1 MGAHALPDQVRDGG
15 AEEAPLCT
23 PKVKVYG
30 HAPLLRSDTFGKM
43 YAIAVGY
50 ILDLLLGDPPW
61 LLHPVRGIGWLVV
74 KLESILRK
82 FGSPKV
88 CGAFL
93 VIVVVAT
100 AWASAYAIIRV
111 ASLIDGRLE
120 FVVSCV
126 LIYFALATRD
136 LDIESRRVYDA
147 LRDGDLTSARAYLS
161 RIVGRDTEGLSREE
175 VVRAAV
181 ETVAENT
188 VDGVI
193 SPLFYAFL
201 GGPPLAWAYKAVS
214 TLDSMVGY
222 KDEKYKDFGW
232 FSARLDDA
240 ANWLPARIS
249 AILIIMSAFVLRM
262 RWRDAFKIVL
272 RDGRKSASPN
282 SGIPEAG
289 FAGAL
294 GIQLGG
300 VNYYRGTP
308 RRTPLVGERVK
319 EREPEDI
326 TRAIRLMYAVSI
338 SGFLSGSVVLW
349 LLRCR

>member
-1 MGAHALPDQVRDGG
+1 MFGPSS
-15 AEEAPLCT
+15 LC
-23 PKVKVYG
+23 
-30 HAPLLRSDTFGKM
+30 
-43 YAIAVGY
+43 AVAAGY
-50 ILDLLLGDPPW
+50 ILDLLIGDPRW
-61 LLHPVRGIGWLVV
+61 LPHPVEGIGWLIG
-74 KLESILRK
+74 KLEGPLGRFGRTGGVLLTVTVVGITYVSTYIVLRL
-82 FGSPKV
+82 SYN
-88 CGAFL
+88 C
-93 VIVVVAT
+93 
-100 AWASAYAIIRV
+100 
-111 ASLIDGRLE
+111 DMRLG
-120 FVVSCV
+120 FAASCV
-126 LIYFALATRD
+126 LIYLSLATRD
-136 LDIESRRVYDA
+136 LDVEVRRVYHS
-147 LRDGDLTSARAYLS
+147 LEGGDVARARWHLS
-161 RIVGRDTEGLSREE
+161 RVVGRDTEGLNQDE

-193 SPLFYAFL
+193 SPLFYVFL
-201 GGPPLAWAYKAVS
+201 GGPCLAWAYKAVN

-222 KDEKYKDFGW
+222 RDERYRELGW
-232 FSARLDDA
+232 FPARLDDA

-319 EREPEDI
+319 DREPEDI